1 MLTLTTLLGVELSAN
16 LNRDKKSSILL
27 ARERGFFDKSQSIK
41 LFILL
46 IFAACLF
53 IFLHFREVI
62 LENLELGST
71 AKHFVVSQIDFQ
83 FPDEEATIL
92 MRQRAVKDVD
102 KIYQIK
108 PSEFLI
114 QRGEFEQE
122 LLGSY
127 QWRRATNDASLDQM
141 MQALDLL
148 EITMIEARFTN
159 AQTFRKVEEVN
170 LPVSNYYP
178 FMPLNPNEQL
188 YLPKPIWSQIGA
200 KAFSGSPIST
210 DVSNY
215 LINVFSN
222 GSWTFVD
229 DVKGQDQLKRLLQ
242 ESIPQQYTQVSTGQ
256 HIIDQGEKVTSR
268 HVAQMQ
274 ALKETLSRHRNLW
287 DPFHIVGSA
296 LMTFLFIFVSWLY
309 FRFSHPE
316 ILNSNRFLSLLVT
329 IIILTLALAKLTEA
343 LLVMSNTPFI
353 EEIGYPIFVPFATIL
368 LCCLMNE
375 KIALYTSG
383 FLALIMSMT
392 LVVDRIGFLGV
403 NIVTAIVVIVST
415 RQVSKRKE
423 IFWVL
428 AKGWFASIVV
438 IFAFYL
444 YENPGWGLSLISD
457 LISSFFFLLITA
469 ILVAGLLPLLEST
482 FHVLTDIILMEYM
495 DPSNEV
501 LQRLAIE
508 APGTYQHSIIVG
520 YLAEAA
526 AREIGANSLFCR
538 VSTLYHDIG
547 KLTHPQYF
555 TENQQRG
562 VDMHQLLTPEESAQV
577 IISHVSD
584 GVNMGRKANLPEP
597 FIDVIKEHHGTTL
610 VYFFYHKQCEL
621 MKGDKSQVQIS
632 KFRYSGPKPRSK
644 ESAIIMIADTLEAAS
659 RSLDELEEDTIT
671 KLVDEI
677 IHQKSKDRQFEECDL
692 TFEELGKVRKAMI
705 KTLSAAAHSRVKYP
719 KQESISESG

>member
-1 MLTLTTLLGVELSAN
+1 MSRN
-16 LNRDKKSSILL
+16 SDRDKKSSILL
-27 ARERGFFDKSQSIK
+27 ARERGFFDKSKSIK

-53 IFLHFREVI
+53 IFLHFREVT
-62 LENLELGST
+62 LENLELNSN
-71 AKHFVVSQIDFQ
+71 AKHYVVSQIDFE
-83 FPDEEATIL
+83 FPDEESTIIL
-92 MRQRAVKDVD
+92 RQRAIKDID
-102 KIYQIK
+102 KIYEIK
-108 PSEFLI
+108 PTDFLAF
-114 QRGEFEQE
+114 RSDFEQE

-148 EITMIEARFTN
+148 ETTLLNARFTN
-159 AQTFRKVEEVN
+159 SQTFKKVEEVN
-170 LPVSNYYP
+170 QPTSNYYL
-178 FMPLNPNEQL
+178 FMPLNPNEHL
-188 YLPKPIWSQIGA
+188 LLPKQVWGLVEYQTYSGSEISTAVSDYVINY
-200 KAFSGSPIST
+200 FSGQT
-210 DVSNY
+210 
-215 LINVFSN
+215 
-222 GSWTFVD
+222 WTFED
-229 DVKGQDQLKRLLQ
+229 DIKAQDQLKRLLQ
-242 ESIPQQYTQVSTGQ
+242 ESIPQQYTHVPTGQ
-256 HIIDQGEKVTSR
+256 HIVEQGEKITSR
-268 HVAQMQ
+268 HIAQMQ
-274 ALKETLSRHRNLW
+274 AMKEALSRNRNLW
-287 DPFHIVGSA
+287 NPFHLVGSA
-296 LMTFLFIFVSWLY
+296 LMTCLLILVSWLY
-309 FRFSHPE
+309 FRYHHPD

-329 IIILTLALAKLTEA
+329 ILILTLALAKLTEA
-343 LLVMSNTPFI
+343 LIIMNSSHII

-368 LCCLMNE
+368 FCCLMNE
-375 KIALYTSG
+375 RIALFASG
-383 FLALIMSMT
+383 FLALVMSMT
-392 LVVDRIGFLGV
+392 LVVDRVGFLVV
-403 NIVTAIVVIVST
+403 NLVTMVVIIVAS
-415 RQVSKRKE
+415 REISKRKE

-428 AKGWFASIVV
+428 AKAWFASLAV

-444 YENPGWGLSLISD
+444 YDNTSWGLGLISD
-457 LISSFFFLLITA
+457 LVSSFVFLLITA

-495 DPSNEV
+495 DPSNEL

-520 YLAEAA
+520 HLAESA

-562 VDMHQLLTPEESAQV
+562 VDMHQLLTPLESAQV

-584 GVNMGRKANLPEP
+584 GVNMARKSNLPEP

-610 VYFFYHKQCEL
+610 VYFFYHKQSEL
-621 MKGDKSQVQIS
+621 MKGDKSLLDVTQ
-632 KFRYSGPKPRSK
+632 FRYSGPKPRSK

-671 KLVDEI
+671 QLVDEI

-705 KTLSAAAHSRVKYP
+705 KTLSAAVHSRVKYP
-719 KQESISESG
+719 KPEAVSESG

>member
-1 MLTLTTLLGVELSAN
+1 MLLS
-16 LNRDKKSSILL
+16 
-27 ARERGFFDKSQSIK
+27 RERGFFDKSQSIRF
-41 LFILL
+41 LIFA

-53 IFLHFREVI
+53 IFLHFREVT

-71 AKHFVVSQIDFQ
+71 AKHYVVSQIDFE
-83 FPDEEATIL
+83 FPDEQATIIT
-92 MRQRAVKDVD
+92 RQRAIKDLD

-108 PSEFLI
+108 SSDFLI
-114 QRGEFEQE
+114 QRSEFEQE

-148 EITMIEARFTN
+148 EYSLLQARFSN
-159 AQTFRKVEEVN
+159 AQTIKKIEEVN
-170 LPVSNYYP
+170 LPTSNYYL
-178 FMPLNPNEQL
+178 FMPLNPHEQL
-188 YLPKPIWSQIGA
+188 YLPKQVWSQIEF
-200 KAFSGSPIST
+200 KAFAGSEIST
-210 DVSNY
+210 SVSDYILNY
-215 LINVFSN
+215 FSSQTYHFQEDS
-222 GSWTFVD
+222 GE
-229 DVKGQDQLKRLLQ
+229 QDYLKRVVQ
-242 ESIPQQYTQVSTGQ
+242 ENIPQQYTHVSTGQ
-256 HIIDQGEKVTSR
+256 RIIDQGEKVTSR
-268 HVAQMQ
+268 HIAQMQ
-274 ALKETLSRHRNLW
+274 AMKEALSRHRNLW
-287 DPFHIVGSA
+287 NPFHLVGSA
-296 LMTFLFIFVSWLY
+296 MMTVVFIAIGWFY
-309 FRFSHPE
+309 FKFFYPE

-329 IIILTLALAKLTEA
+329 ILVLTLALAKLTEA
-343 LLVMSNTPFI
+343 LLVMSQTSII

-368 LCCLMNE
+368 ICCLMDE
-375 KIALYTSG
+375 KIAIFSSG

-392 LVVDRIGFLGV
+392 LVVDRVGFLVV
-403 NIVTAIVVIVST
+403 NLLTAVVVVVASRHI
-415 RQVSKRKE
+415 SKRKE

-428 AKGWFASIVV
+428 AKAWFASAFV

-444 YENPGWGLSLISD
+444 YENNGLGISLVSDLVSSLIF
-457 LISSFFFLLITA
+457 IAITA

-495 DPSNEV
+495 DPSNEL

-508 APGTYQHSIIVG
+508 APGTYQHSILVG

-562 VDMHQLLTPEESAQV
+562 VDMHQLLTPQESAQV

-584 GVNMGRKANLPEP
+584 GVNMARKSNLPEP
-597 FIDVIKEHHGTTL
+597 FIDIIKEHHGTTL

-621 MKGDKSQVQIS
+621 MKGDKSQVEPTQ
-632 KFRYSGPKPRSK
+632 FRYTGPRPRSK

-659 RSLDELEEDTIT
+659 RSLDHLEEDTIT
-671 KLVDEI
+671 QLVDEI
-677 IHQKSKDRQFEECDL
+677 IHQKSKDHQFEDCDL

-705 KTLSAAAHSRVKYP
+705 KTLSAAVHSRVKYP
-719 KQESISESG
+719 KPEAIAESG